1 MCQVDTLDT
10 VDSDTECLCYVTAE
24 EGPHLQ
30 ILPAGPQTVRA
41 SRNLVLTCRAQVLYC
56 TVLYCTYMYC
66 TVLCCTI
73 LYQVPNTE
81 LVRDLRWLDP
91 RGEEVTQDTRSAAA
105 EYRVYSDQCNHVTV
119 SACHCQTDVLCL
131 ISI

>member
-1 MCQVDTLDT
+1 M
-10 VDSDTECLCYVTAE
+10 SVTAE

-41 SRNLVLTCRAQVLYC
+41 SRNLVLTCRAQVPNTELYC
-56 TVLYCTYMYC
+56 TVLYLHVLYCTYMYC
-66 TVLCCTI
+66 TV

-105 EYRVYSDQCNHVTV
+105 E
-119 SACHCQTDVLCL
+119 
-131 ISI
+131 

>member
-1 MCQVDTLDT
+1 M
-10 VDSDTECLCYVTAE
+10 SVTAE

-41 SRNLVLTCRAQVLYC
+41 SRNLVLTCRAQVPNTELYC
-56 TVLYCTYMYC
+56 TVLTLHVLYC
-66 TVLCCTI
+66 TV

-105 EYRVYSDQCNHVTV
+105 E
-119 SACHCQTDVLCL
+119 
-131 ISI
+131 